1 MGKAVTKVNKSE
13 MAEFDPSMFEAD
25 AGTGINDMSQEDLAL
40 PFLKSYLVWIHYL
53 MNLRKPNAVIYITL
67 CLVRFIKVRR
77 VSV

>member
-40 PFLKSYLVWIHYL
+40 PFLKILSG
-53 MNLRKPNAVIYITL
+53 PCVINGTL
-67 CLVRFIKVRR
+67 CQSDQYPAHPNF
-77 VSV
+77 